1 MKMEAIMASEQDWQ
15 TELYKDMEIYVTAL
29 PHEGSHSLW
38 DYTVRLAWPGEDP
51 SSESEVIGK
60 SGDDGDFPTPEAAIE
75 AGLLKGH
82 ALVDNLSK

>member
-1 MKMEAIMASEQDWQ
+1 MASEQDWQ
-15 TELYKDMEIYVTAL
+15 TEIYKDMEIYVTAL
-29 PHEGSHSLW
+29 SHEGSHSLW

-60 SGDDGDFPTPEAAIE
+60 SGDDGDFPTREAAIE
-75 AGLLKGH
+75 AGFLKGH